1 MMSVTLKVIEF
12 CPDAKGPCLGG
23 GCAAFRDTFV
33 VSIDEPLSFIT
44 NVTGKSVVVE
54 PLVFSLQVNCCER
67 HQMFTDKESL
77 DLFLDFNELFR
88 REDAQATSQLDS
100 T

>member
-1 MMSVTLKVIEF
+1 MSVTLKVIEF

-33 VSIDEPLSFIT
+33 VSINEPLSFIT
-44 NVTGKSVVVE
+44 TVTGKSIVVE

-67 HQMFTDKESL
+67 YQMFIDKESL

-88 REDAQATSQLDS
+88 SEDVRETCPLDG